1 MSKYGKRILA
11 AGMCASMA
19 MGLLTGCSSSNDE
32 VVAKMGDTKLTLGE
46 ANFMLRYSQAQTQ
59 SYLGAMF
66 GEGTNVFQQDLTGS
80 GQAYGETVKES
91 VLNDLKDMTILE
103 QHMSD
108 YNVELTD
115 EDKAAIEEAA
125 KQFIADNSKDVLKEM
140 SATEETV
147 SRILTLYTIQSK
159 METAI
164 EADVDTE
171 VSDEEAAQK
180 TIQYAYFTIPETE
193 SETEDATE
201 ATSADESASET
212 ETETEATSKSETV
225 AETETEATS
234 ETEAASE
241 AASEETSE
249 DTTESETEE
258 SAEKKETRETV
269 QGIID
274 AVQGG
279 ETLEDAGMLCL
290 KAGMDME
297 LPNPSGF
304 GEKFLEKFRTGKADI
319 SVLNRA
325 VLRVLTAKFRMG
337 LFEHPFSLHGEEL
350 KGVFSQKTDRE
361 VSLQS
366 AKESLV
372 LLKNNGVLPI
382 GSDVKKIAVIG
393 PHADCARKFFGGY
406 THMCMMESTYAIANS
421 IAGVSGVKVAK
432 PEEIKTVPGT
442 NIQSD
447 ETEEFDQILR
457 RQKPDCRSLLEEL
470 REKLPDVEVS
480 YSYGY
485 YIAGEDESHFEEAL
499 EKIKEADLVIL
510 TLGGK
515 HGTCS
520 MSSMGEGVDG
530 SNINL
535 PKGQDEFI
543 KRAAAFGK
551 PMVGVHFDG
560 RPISSDIADKYL
572 DGILEAWS
580 PAETG
585 AEAVVSV
592 LLGEYNPGGKMPVT
606 TAYHAGQIPVYYN
619 HQYNSCWDQVGSIG
633 FANYVDLPH
642 TPRYCFGHG
651 LSYTQFSYS
660 KKEIG
665 PFETIEIRVDV
676 ENVGSRAGD
685 EVVQL
690 YLRDLYASM
699 ARPVKELAGFKRIT
713 LEPGEKQTVIF
724 EVKASQMAFLDMN
737 MQWKVEKGTFLV
749 EVGSSSQDIR
759 LKDEYKVTEDGWLE
773 GTDRGFYAKAYKE
786 ADRT

>member
-32 VVAKMGDTKLTLGE
+32 VVAKMGDAKLTLGE

-212 ETETEATSKSETV
+212 ETGTEAVSETETETEATSESETV

-279 ETLEDAGMLCL
+279 ETLEDAV
-290 KAGMDME
+290 KA
-297 LPNPSGF
+297 
-304 GEKFLEKFRTGKADI
+304 ADE
-319 SVLNRA
+319 SKS
-325 VLRVLTAKFRMG
+325 LT
-337 LFEHPFSLHGEEL
+337 
-350 KGVFSQKTDRE
+350 
-361 VSLQS
+361 
-366 AKESLV
+366 
-372 LLKNNGVLPI
+372 
-382 GSDVKKIAVIG
+382 
-393 PHADCARKFFGGY
+393 
-406 THMCMMESTYAIANS
+406 
-421 IAGVSGVKVAK
+421 
-432 PEEIKTVPGT
+432 
-442 NIQSD
+442 
-447 ETEEFDQILR
+447 
-457 RQKPDCRSLLEEL
+457 
-470 REKLPDVEVS
+470 S
-480 YSYGY
+480 YSYGADEETLNENLKNAADALSDGE
-485 YIAGEDESHFEEAL
+485 IASEPVEGENGFYVVQMVSTFDCDATDQKKEEIIKDRKKELYDNKIAEWDTESFDINEKVWDKVTFEEIFTLKQEETESETGTESAS
-499 EKIKEADLVIL
+499 EASTDTEGISEAESASE
-510 TLGGK
+510 T
-515 HGTCS
+515 
-520 MSSMGEGVDG
+520 EGVT
-530 SNINL
+530 
-535 PKGQDEFI
+535 E
-543 KRAAAFGK
+543 AASETESVAEENESE
-551 PMVGVHFDG
+551 
-560 RPISSDIADKYL
+560 IQS
-572 DGILEAWS
+572 EA
-580 PAETG
+580 E
-585 AEAVVSV
+585 
-592 LLGEYNPGGKMPVT
+592 
-606 TAYHAGQIPVYYN
+606 
-619 HQYNSCWDQVGSIG
+619 
-633 FANYVDLPH
+633 
-642 TPRYCFGHG
+642 
-651 LSYTQFSYS
+651 
-660 KKEIG
+660 
-665 PFETIEIRVDV
+665 
-676 ENVGSRAGD
+676 
-685 EVVQL
+685 
-690 YLRDLYASM
+690 
-699 ARPVKELAGFKRIT
+699 
-713 LEPGEKQTVIF
+713 
-724 EVKASQMAFLDMN
+724 
-737 MQWKVEKGTFLV
+737 
-749 EVGSSSQDIR
+749 
-759 LKDEYKVTEDGWLE
+759 
-773 GTDRGFYAKAYKE
+773 
-786 ADRT
+786 

>member
-193 SETEDATE
+193 NETEDTTE
-201 ATSADESASET
+201 AASEGESETTTEAASEDESETVAETEAASET
-212 ETETEATSKSETV
+212 ETETEAASESETV

-234 ETEAASE
+234 ETEAVSE

-279 ETLEDAGMLCL
+279 ETLEDAV
-290 KAGMDME
+290 KAVDE
-297 LPNPSGF
+297 S
-304 GEKFLEKFRTGKADI
+304 K
-319 SVLNRA
+319 S
-325 VLRVLTAKFRMG
+325 LT
-337 LFEHPFSLHGEEL
+337 
-350 KGVFSQKTDRE
+350 
-361 VSLQS
+361 
-366 AKESLV
+366 
-372 LLKNNGVLPI
+372 
-382 GSDVKKIAVIG
+382 
-393 PHADCARKFFGGY
+393 
-406 THMCMMESTYAIANS
+406 
-421 IAGVSGVKVAK
+421 
-432 PEEIKTVPGT
+432 
-442 NIQSD
+442 
-447 ETEEFDQILR
+447 
-457 RQKPDCRSLLEEL
+457 
-470 REKLPDVEVS
+470 S
-480 YSYGY
+480 YSYGADEETLNENLKNAADTLSDGE
-485 YIAGEDESHFEEAL
+485 IASEPVEGENGFYVVQMVSTFDRDATDQKKEEIIKDRKKELYDNKIAEWDTESFDINEKVWDKVTFEEIFTLKQEETESETGTESAS
-499 EKIKEADLVIL
+499 EASTDTEGISEAESASE
-510 TLGGK
+510 T
-515 HGTCS
+515 
-520 MSSMGEGVDG
+520 EGVT
-530 SNINL
+530 
-535 PKGQDEFI
+535 E
-543 KRAAAFGK
+543 AASETESAAEETESE
-551 PMVGVHFDG
+551 
-560 RPISSDIADKYL
+560 IQS
-572 DGILEAWS
+572 EA
-580 PAETG
+580 E
-585 AEAVVSV
+585 
-592 LLGEYNPGGKMPVT
+592 
-606 TAYHAGQIPVYYN
+606 
-619 HQYNSCWDQVGSIG
+619 
-633 FANYVDLPH
+633 
-642 TPRYCFGHG
+642 
-651 LSYTQFSYS
+651 
-660 KKEIG
+660 
-665 PFETIEIRVDV
+665 
-676 ENVGSRAGD
+676 
-685 EVVQL
+685 
-690 YLRDLYASM
+690 
-699 ARPVKELAGFKRIT
+699 
-713 LEPGEKQTVIF
+713 
-724 EVKASQMAFLDMN
+724 
-737 MQWKVEKGTFLV
+737 
-749 EVGSSSQDIR
+749 
-759 LKDEYKVTEDGWLE
+759 
-773 GTDRGFYAKAYKE
+773 
-786 ADRT
+786 

>member
-32 VVAKMGDTKLTLGE
+32 VVAKMGDAKLTLGE

-212 ETETEATSKSETV
+212 ETGTEAVSETETETEATSESETV
-225 AETETEATS
+225 AETETEAKS

-269 QGIID
+269 QGVID

-279 ETLEDAGMLCL
+279 ETLEDAV
-290 KAGMDME
+290 KA
-297 LPNPSGF
+297 
-304 GEKFLEKFRTGKADI
+304 ADE
-319 SVLNRA
+319 SKS
-325 VLRVLTAKFRMG
+325 LT
-337 LFEHPFSLHGEEL
+337 
-350 KGVFSQKTDRE
+350 
-361 VSLQS
+361 
-366 AKESLV
+366 
-372 LLKNNGVLPI
+372 
-382 GSDVKKIAVIG
+382 
-393 PHADCARKFFGGY
+393 
-406 THMCMMESTYAIANS
+406 
-421 IAGVSGVKVAK
+421 
-432 PEEIKTVPGT
+432 
-442 NIQSD
+442 
-447 ETEEFDQILR
+447 
-457 RQKPDCRSLLEEL
+457 
-470 REKLPDVEVS
+470 S
-480 YSYGY
+480 YSYGADEETLNENLKNAADALSDGE
-485 YIAGEDESHFEEAL
+485 IASEPVEGENGFYVVQMVSTFDRDATDQKKEEIIKDRKKELYDNKIAEWDTESFDINEKVWDKVTFEEIFTLKQEETESETGTESAS
-499 EKIKEADLVIL
+499 EASTDTEGISEAESASE
-510 TLGGK
+510 T
-515 HGTCS
+515 
-520 MSSMGEGVDG
+520 EGVT
-530 SNINL
+530 
-535 PKGQDEFI
+535 E
-543 KRAAAFGK
+543 AASETESVAEENESE
-551 PMVGVHFDG
+551 
-560 RPISSDIADKYL
+560 IQS
-572 DGILEAWS
+572 EA
-580 PAETG
+580 E
-585 AEAVVSV
+585 
-592 LLGEYNPGGKMPVT
+592 
-606 TAYHAGQIPVYYN
+606 
-619 HQYNSCWDQVGSIG
+619 
-633 FANYVDLPH
+633 
-642 TPRYCFGHG
+642 
-651 LSYTQFSYS
+651 
-660 KKEIG
+660 
-665 PFETIEIRVDV
+665 
-676 ENVGSRAGD
+676 
-685 EVVQL
+685 
-690 YLRDLYASM
+690 
-699 ARPVKELAGFKRIT
+699 
-713 LEPGEKQTVIF
+713 
-724 EVKASQMAFLDMN
+724 
-737 MQWKVEKGTFLV
+737 
-749 EVGSSSQDIR
+749 
-759 LKDEYKVTEDGWLE
+759 
-773 GTDRGFYAKAYKE
+773 
-786 ADRT
+786 

>member
-32 VVAKMGDTKLTLGE
+32 VVAKMGDAKLTLGE

-212 ETETEATSKSETV
+212 ETGTEAVSETETETEATSESETV

-269 QGIID
+269 QGVID

-279 ETLEDAGMLCL
+279 ETLEDAV
-290 KAGMDME
+290 KA
-297 LPNPSGF
+297 
-304 GEKFLEKFRTGKADI
+304 ADE
-319 SVLNRA
+319 SKS
-325 VLRVLTAKFRMG
+325 LT
-337 LFEHPFSLHGEEL
+337 
-350 KGVFSQKTDRE
+350 
-361 VSLQS
+361 
-366 AKESLV
+366 
-372 LLKNNGVLPI
+372 
-382 GSDVKKIAVIG
+382 
-393 PHADCARKFFGGY
+393 
-406 THMCMMESTYAIANS
+406 
-421 IAGVSGVKVAK
+421 
-432 PEEIKTVPGT
+432 
-442 NIQSD
+442 
-447 ETEEFDQILR
+447 
-457 RQKPDCRSLLEEL
+457 
-470 REKLPDVEVS
+470 S
-480 YSYGY
+480 YSYGADEETLNENLKNAADALSDGE
-485 YIAGEDESHFEEAL
+485 IASEPVEGENGFYVVQMVSTFDRDATDQKKEEIIKDRKKELYDNKIAEWDTESFDINEKVWDKVTFEE
-499 EKIKEADLVIL
+499 IF
-510 TLGGK
+510 TLK
-515 HGTCS
+515 QEETES
-520 MSSMGEGVDG
+520 
-530 SNINL
+530 
-535 PKGQDEFI
+535 
-543 KRAAAFGK
+543 
-551 PMVGVHFDG
+551 
-560 RPISSDIADKYL
+560 
-572 DGILEAWS
+572 
-580 PAETG
+580 ETG
-585 AEAVVSV
+585 TESASEASTDTEGISEAESA
-592 LLGEYNPGGKMPVT
+592 
-606 TAYHAGQIPVYYN
+606 
-619 HQYNSCWDQVGSIG
+619 
-633 FANYVDLPH
+633 
-642 TPRYCFGHG
+642 
-651 LSYTQFSYS
+651 
-660 KKEIG
+660 
-665 PFETIEIRVDV
+665 
-676 ENVGSRAGD
+676 
-685 EVVQL
+685 
-690 YLRDLYASM
+690 
-699 ARPVKELAGFKRIT
+699 
-713 LEPGEKQTVIF
+713 
-724 EVKASQMAFLDMN
+724 
-737 MQWKVEKGTFLV
+737 
-749 EVGSSSQDIR
+749 
-759 LKDEYKVTEDGWLE
+759 
-773 GTDRGFYAKAYKE
+773 
-786 ADRT
+786 

>member
-212 ETETEATSKSETV
+212 ETGTEAVSETETETEATSESETV

-279 ETLEDAGMLCL
+279 ETLEDAV
-290 KAGMDME
+290 KA
-297 LPNPSGF
+297 
-304 GEKFLEKFRTGKADI
+304 ADE
-319 SVLNRA
+319 SKS
-325 VLRVLTAKFRMG
+325 LT
-337 LFEHPFSLHGEEL
+337 
-350 KGVFSQKTDRE
+350 
-361 VSLQS
+361 
-366 AKESLV
+366 
-372 LLKNNGVLPI
+372 
-382 GSDVKKIAVIG
+382 
-393 PHADCARKFFGGY
+393 
-406 THMCMMESTYAIANS
+406 
-421 IAGVSGVKVAK
+421 
-432 PEEIKTVPGT
+432 
-442 NIQSD
+442 
-447 ETEEFDQILR
+447 
-457 RQKPDCRSLLEEL
+457 
-470 REKLPDVEVS
+470 S
-480 YSYGY
+480 YSYGADEETLNENLKNAADALSDGE
-485 YIAGEDESHFEEAL
+485 IASEPVEGENGFYVVQMVSTFDRDATDQKKEEIIKDRKKELYDNKIAEWDTESFDINEKVWDKVTFEEIFTLKQEETESETGTESAS
-499 EKIKEADLVIL
+499 EASTDTEGISEAESASE
-510 TLGGK
+510 T
-515 HGTCS
+515 
-520 MSSMGEGVDG
+520 EGVT
-530 SNINL
+530 
-535 PKGQDEFI
+535 E
-543 KRAAAFGK
+543 AASETESVAEENESE
-551 PMVGVHFDG
+551 
-560 RPISSDIADKYL
+560 IQS
-572 DGILEAWS
+572 EA
-580 PAETG
+580 E
-585 AEAVVSV
+585 
-592 LLGEYNPGGKMPVT
+592 
-606 TAYHAGQIPVYYN
+606 
-619 HQYNSCWDQVGSIG
+619 
-633 FANYVDLPH
+633 
-642 TPRYCFGHG
+642 
-651 LSYTQFSYS
+651 
-660 KKEIG
+660 
-665 PFETIEIRVDV
+665 
-676 ENVGSRAGD
+676 
-685 EVVQL
+685 
-690 YLRDLYASM
+690 
-699 ARPVKELAGFKRIT
+699 
-713 LEPGEKQTVIF
+713 
-724 EVKASQMAFLDMN
+724 
-737 MQWKVEKGTFLV
+737 
-749 EVGSSSQDIR
+749 
-759 LKDEYKVTEDGWLE
+759 
-773 GTDRGFYAKAYKE
+773 
-786 ADRT
+786 

>member
-1 MSKYGKRILA
+1 MGKYGKRILA

-32 VVAKMGDTKLTLGE
+32 VVAKMGDAKLTLGE

-212 ETETEATSKSETV
+212 ETGTEAVSETETETEATSESETV

-269 QGIID
+269 QGVID

-279 ETLEDAGMLCL
+279 ETLEDAV
-290 KAGMDME
+290 KA
-297 LPNPSGF
+297 
-304 GEKFLEKFRTGKADI
+304 ADE
-319 SVLNRA
+319 SKS
-325 VLRVLTAKFRMG
+325 LT
-337 LFEHPFSLHGEEL
+337 
-350 KGVFSQKTDRE
+350 
-361 VSLQS
+361 
-366 AKESLV
+366 
-372 LLKNNGVLPI
+372 
-382 GSDVKKIAVIG
+382 
-393 PHADCARKFFGGY
+393 
-406 THMCMMESTYAIANS
+406 
-421 IAGVSGVKVAK
+421 
-432 PEEIKTVPGT
+432 
-442 NIQSD
+442 
-447 ETEEFDQILR
+447 
-457 RQKPDCRSLLEEL
+457 
-470 REKLPDVEVS
+470 S
-480 YSYGY
+480 YSYGADEETLNENLKNAADALSDGE
-485 YIAGEDESHFEEAL
+485 IASEPVEGENGFYVVQMVSTFDRDATDQKKEEIIKDRKKELYDNKIAEWDTESFDINEKVWDKVTFEEIFTLKQEETESETGTESAS
-499 EKIKEADLVIL
+499 EASTDTEGISEAESASE
-510 TLGGK
+510 T
-515 HGTCS
+515 
-520 MSSMGEGVDG
+520 EGVT
-530 SNINL
+530 
-535 PKGQDEFI
+535 E
-543 KRAAAFGK
+543 AASETESVAEENESE
-551 PMVGVHFDG
+551 
-560 RPISSDIADKYL
+560 IQS
-572 DGILEAWS
+572 EA
-580 PAETG
+580 E
-585 AEAVVSV
+585 
-592 LLGEYNPGGKMPVT
+592 
-606 TAYHAGQIPVYYN
+606 
-619 HQYNSCWDQVGSIG
+619 
-633 FANYVDLPH
+633 
-642 TPRYCFGHG
+642 
-651 LSYTQFSYS
+651 
-660 KKEIG
+660 
-665 PFETIEIRVDV
+665 
-676 ENVGSRAGD
+676 
-685 EVVQL
+685 
-690 YLRDLYASM
+690 
-699 ARPVKELAGFKRIT
+699 
-713 LEPGEKQTVIF
+713 
-724 EVKASQMAFLDMN
+724 
-737 MQWKVEKGTFLV
+737 
-749 EVGSSSQDIR
+749 
-759 LKDEYKVTEDGWLE
+759 
-773 GTDRGFYAKAYKE
+773 
-786 ADRT
+786 

>member
-32 VVAKMGDTKLTLGE
+32 VVAKMGDAKLTLGE

-180 TIQYAYFTIPETE
+180 TIQYAYFTIPEIE

-212 ETETEATSKSETV
+212 ETGTEAVSETETETEATSESETV

-279 ETLEDAGMLCL
+279 ETLEDAV
-290 KAGMDME
+290 KA
-297 LPNPSGF
+297 
-304 GEKFLEKFRTGKADI
+304 ADE
-319 SVLNRA
+319 SKS
-325 VLRVLTAKFRMG
+325 LT
-337 LFEHPFSLHGEEL
+337 
-350 KGVFSQKTDRE
+350 
-361 VSLQS
+361 
-366 AKESLV
+366 
-372 LLKNNGVLPI
+372 
-382 GSDVKKIAVIG
+382 
-393 PHADCARKFFGGY
+393 
-406 THMCMMESTYAIANS
+406 
-421 IAGVSGVKVAK
+421 
-432 PEEIKTVPGT
+432 
-442 NIQSD
+442 
-447 ETEEFDQILR
+447 
-457 RQKPDCRSLLEEL
+457 
-470 REKLPDVEVS
+470 S
-480 YSYGY
+480 YSYGADEETLNENLKNAADALSDGE
-485 YIAGEDESHFEEAL
+485 IASEPVEGENGFYVVQMVSTFDRDATDQKKEEIIKDRKKELYDNKIAEWDTESFDINEKVWDKVTFEEIFTLKQEETESETGTESAS
-499 EKIKEADLVIL
+499 EASTDTEGISEAESASE
-510 TLGGK
+510 T
-515 HGTCS
+515 
-520 MSSMGEGVDG
+520 EGVT
-530 SNINL
+530 
-535 PKGQDEFI
+535 E
-543 KRAAAFGK
+543 AASETESVAEETESE
-551 PMVGVHFDG
+551 
-560 RPISSDIADKYL
+560 IQS
-572 DGILEAWS
+572 EA
-580 PAETG
+580 E
-585 AEAVVSV
+585 
-592 LLGEYNPGGKMPVT
+592 
-606 TAYHAGQIPVYYN
+606 
-619 HQYNSCWDQVGSIG
+619 
-633 FANYVDLPH
+633 
-642 TPRYCFGHG
+642 
-651 LSYTQFSYS
+651 
-660 KKEIG
+660 
-665 PFETIEIRVDV
+665 
-676 ENVGSRAGD
+676 
-685 EVVQL
+685 
-690 YLRDLYASM
+690 
-699 ARPVKELAGFKRIT
+699 
-713 LEPGEKQTVIF
+713 
-724 EVKASQMAFLDMN
+724 
-737 MQWKVEKGTFLV
+737 
-749 EVGSSSQDIR
+749 
-759 LKDEYKVTEDGWLE
+759 
-773 GTDRGFYAKAYKE
+773 
-786 ADRT
+786 

>member
-32 VVAKMGDTKLTLGE
+32 VVAKMGDAKLTLGE

-212 ETETEATSKSETV
+212 ETGTEAVSETETETEATSESETV

-269 QGIID
+269 QGVID

-279 ETLEDAGMLCL
+279 ETLEDAV
-290 KAGMDME
+290 KA
-297 LPNPSGF
+297 
-304 GEKFLEKFRTGKADI
+304 ADE
-319 SVLNRA
+319 SKS
-325 VLRVLTAKFRMG
+325 LT
-337 LFEHPFSLHGEEL
+337 
-350 KGVFSQKTDRE
+350 
-361 VSLQS
+361 
-366 AKESLV
+366 
-372 LLKNNGVLPI
+372 
-382 GSDVKKIAVIG
+382 
-393 PHADCARKFFGGY
+393 
-406 THMCMMESTYAIANS
+406 
-421 IAGVSGVKVAK
+421 
-432 PEEIKTVPGT
+432 
-442 NIQSD
+442 
-447 ETEEFDQILR
+447 
-457 RQKPDCRSLLEEL
+457 
-470 REKLPDVEVS
+470 S
-480 YSYGY
+480 YSYGADEETLTENLKNAADALSDGE
-485 YIAGEDESHFEEAL
+485 IASEPVEGENGFYVVQMVSTFDRDATDQKKEEIIKDRKKELYDNKIAEWDTESFDINEKVWDKVTFEEIFTLKQEETESETGTESAS
-499 EKIKEADLVIL
+499 EASTDTEGISEAESASE
-510 TLGGK
+510 T
-515 HGTCS
+515 
-520 MSSMGEGVDG
+520 EGVT
-530 SNINL
+530 
-535 PKGQDEFI
+535 E
-543 KRAAAFGK
+543 AASETESVAEENESE
-551 PMVGVHFDG
+551 
-560 RPISSDIADKYL
+560 IQS
-572 DGILEAWS
+572 EA
-580 PAETG
+580 E
-585 AEAVVSV
+585 
-592 LLGEYNPGGKMPVT
+592 
-606 TAYHAGQIPVYYN
+606 
-619 HQYNSCWDQVGSIG
+619 
-633 FANYVDLPH
+633 
-642 TPRYCFGHG
+642 
-651 LSYTQFSYS
+651 
-660 KKEIG
+660 
-665 PFETIEIRVDV
+665 
-676 ENVGSRAGD
+676 
-685 EVVQL
+685 
-690 YLRDLYASM
+690 
-699 ARPVKELAGFKRIT
+699 
-713 LEPGEKQTVIF
+713 
-724 EVKASQMAFLDMN
+724 
-737 MQWKVEKGTFLV
+737 
-749 EVGSSSQDIR
+749 
-759 LKDEYKVTEDGWLE
+759 
-773 GTDRGFYAKAYKE
+773 
-786 ADRT
+786 

>member
-115 EDKAAIEEAA
+115 EDKVAIEEAA

-201 ATSADESASET
+201 DATEATSADESASET
-212 ETETEATSKSETV
+212 ETGTEAVSETETETEATSESETV

-279 ETLEDAGMLCL
+279 ETLEDAV
-290 KAGMDME
+290 KA
-297 LPNPSGF
+297 
-304 GEKFLEKFRTGKADI
+304 ADE
-319 SVLNRA
+319 SKS
-325 VLRVLTAKFRMG
+325 LT
-337 LFEHPFSLHGEEL
+337 
-350 KGVFSQKTDRE
+350 
-361 VSLQS
+361 
-366 AKESLV
+366 
-372 LLKNNGVLPI
+372 
-382 GSDVKKIAVIG
+382 
-393 PHADCARKFFGGY
+393 
-406 THMCMMESTYAIANS
+406 
-421 IAGVSGVKVAK
+421 
-432 PEEIKTVPGT
+432 
-442 NIQSD
+442 
-447 ETEEFDQILR
+447 
-457 RQKPDCRSLLEEL
+457 
-470 REKLPDVEVS
+470 S
-480 YSYGY
+480 YSYGADEETLNENLKNAADALSDGE
-485 YIAGEDESHFEEAL
+485 IASEPVEGENGFYVVQMVSTFDRDATDQKKEEIIKDRKKELYDNKIAEWDTESFDINEKVWDKVTFEEIFTLKQEETESETGTESAS
-499 EKIKEADLVIL
+499 EASTDTEGISEAESASE
-510 TLGGK
+510 T
-515 HGTCS
+515 
-520 MSSMGEGVDG
+520 EGVT
-530 SNINL
+530 
-535 PKGQDEFI
+535 E
-543 KRAAAFGK
+543 AASETESAAEETESE
-551 PMVGVHFDG
+551 
-560 RPISSDIADKYL
+560 IQS
-572 DGILEAWS
+572 EA
-580 PAETG
+580 E
-585 AEAVVSV
+585 
-592 LLGEYNPGGKMPVT
+592 
-606 TAYHAGQIPVYYN
+606 
-619 HQYNSCWDQVGSIG
+619 
-633 FANYVDLPH
+633 
-642 TPRYCFGHG
+642 
-651 LSYTQFSYS
+651 
-660 KKEIG
+660 
-665 PFETIEIRVDV
+665 
-676 ENVGSRAGD
+676 
-685 EVVQL
+685 
-690 YLRDLYASM
+690 
-699 ARPVKELAGFKRIT
+699 
-713 LEPGEKQTVIF
+713 
-724 EVKASQMAFLDMN
+724 
-737 MQWKVEKGTFLV
+737 
-749 EVGSSSQDIR
+749 
-759 LKDEYKVTEDGWLE
+759 
-773 GTDRGFYAKAYKE
+773 
-786 ADRT
+786 

>member
-32 VVAKMGDTKLTLGE
+32 VVAKMGDAKLTLGE

-212 ETETEATSKSETV
+212 ETGTEAVSETETETEATSESETV

-249 DTTESETEE
+249 DTIESETEE

-269 QGIID
+269 QGVID

-279 ETLEDAGMLCL
+279 ETLEDAV
-290 KAGMDME
+290 KA
-297 LPNPSGF
+297 
-304 GEKFLEKFRTGKADI
+304 ADE
-319 SVLNRA
+319 SKS
-325 VLRVLTAKFRMG
+325 LT
-337 LFEHPFSLHGEEL
+337 
-350 KGVFSQKTDRE
+350 
-361 VSLQS
+361 
-366 AKESLV
+366 
-372 LLKNNGVLPI
+372 
-382 GSDVKKIAVIG
+382 
-393 PHADCARKFFGGY
+393 
-406 THMCMMESTYAIANS
+406 
-421 IAGVSGVKVAK
+421 
-432 PEEIKTVPGT
+432 
-442 NIQSD
+442 
-447 ETEEFDQILR
+447 
-457 RQKPDCRSLLEEL
+457 
-470 REKLPDVEVS
+470 S
-480 YSYGY
+480 YSYGADEETLNENLKNAADALSDGE
-485 YIAGEDESHFEEAL
+485 IASEPVEGENGFYVVQMVSTFDRDATDQKKEDIIKDRKKELYDNKIAEWDTESFDINEKVWDKVTFEEIFTLKQEETESETGTESAS
-499 EKIKEADLVIL
+499 EASTDTEGISEAESASE
-510 TLGGK
+510 T
-515 HGTCS
+515 
-520 MSSMGEGVDG
+520 EGVT
-530 SNINL
+530 
-535 PKGQDEFI
+535 E
-543 KRAAAFGK
+543 AASETESVAEENESE
-551 PMVGVHFDG
+551 
-560 RPISSDIADKYL
+560 IQS
-572 DGILEAWS
+572 EA
-580 PAETG
+580 E
-585 AEAVVSV
+585 
-592 LLGEYNPGGKMPVT
+592 
-606 TAYHAGQIPVYYN
+606 
-619 HQYNSCWDQVGSIG
+619 
-633 FANYVDLPH
+633 
-642 TPRYCFGHG
+642 
-651 LSYTQFSYS
+651 
-660 KKEIG
+660 
-665 PFETIEIRVDV
+665 
-676 ENVGSRAGD
+676 
-685 EVVQL
+685 
-690 YLRDLYASM
+690 
-699 ARPVKELAGFKRIT
+699 
-713 LEPGEKQTVIF
+713 
-724 EVKASQMAFLDMN
+724 
-737 MQWKVEKGTFLV
+737 
-749 EVGSSSQDIR
+749 
-759 LKDEYKVTEDGWLE
+759 
-773 GTDRGFYAKAYKE
+773 
-786 ADRT
+786 

>member
-32 VVAKMGDTKLTLGE
+32 VVAKMGDAKLTLGE

-212 ETETEATSKSETV
+212 ETGTEAVSETETETEATSESETV

-279 ETLEDAGMLCL
+279 ETLEDAV
-290 KAGMDME
+290 KA
-297 LPNPSGF
+297 
-304 GEKFLEKFRTGKADI
+304 ADE
-319 SVLNRA
+319 SKS
-325 VLRVLTAKFRMG
+325 LT
-337 LFEHPFSLHGEEL
+337 
-350 KGVFSQKTDRE
+350 
-361 VSLQS
+361 
-366 AKESLV
+366 
-372 LLKNNGVLPI
+372 
-382 GSDVKKIAVIG
+382 
-393 PHADCARKFFGGY
+393 
-406 THMCMMESTYAIANS
+406 
-421 IAGVSGVKVAK
+421 
-432 PEEIKTVPGT
+432 
-442 NIQSD
+442 
-447 ETEEFDQILR
+447 
-457 RQKPDCRSLLEEL
+457 
-470 REKLPDVEVS
+470 S
-480 YSYGY
+480 YSYGADEETLNENLKNAADALSDGE
-485 YIAGEDESHFEEAL
+485 IASEPVEGENGFYVVQMVSTFDRDATVQKKEDIIKDRKKEVDDE
-499 EKIKEADLVIL
+499 IKAYLQSKDHQV
-510 TLGGK
+510 
-515 HGTCS
+515 
-520 MSSMGEGVDG
+520 
-530 SNINL
+530 
-535 PKGQDEFI
+535 
-543 KRAAAFGK
+543 
-551 PMVGVHFDG
+551 
-560 RPISSDIADKYL
+560 PISYREK
-572 DGILEAWS
+572 
-580 PAETG
+580 
-585 AEAVVSV
+585 
-592 LLGEYNPGGKMPVT
+592 
-606 TAYHAGQIPVYYN
+606 QIPQ
-619 HQYNSCWDQVGSIG
+619 H
-633 FANYVDLPH
+633 
-642 TPRYCFGHG
+642 
-651 LSYTQFSYS
+651 
-660 KKEIG
+660 
-665 PFETIEIRVDV
+665 
-676 ENVGSRAGD
+676 
-685 EVVQL
+685 
-690 YLRDLYASM
+690 
-699 ARPVKELAGFKRIT
+699 
-713 LEPGEKQTVIF
+713 
-724 EVKASQMAFLDMN
+724 
-737 MQWKVEKGTFLV
+737 
-749 EVGSSSQDIR
+749 
-759 LKDEYKVTEDGWLE
+759 
-773 GTDRGFYAKAYKE
+773 
-786 ADRT
+786 

>member
-32 VVAKMGDTKLTLGE
+32 VVAKMGDAKLTLGE

-212 ETETEATSKSETV
+212 ETGTEAVSETETETEATSESETV

-274 AVQGG
+274 AVHGG
-279 ETLEDAGMLCL
+279 ETLEDAV
-290 KAGMDME
+290 KA
-297 LPNPSGF
+297 
-304 GEKFLEKFRTGKADI
+304 ADE
-319 SVLNRA
+319 SKS
-325 VLRVLTAKFRMG
+325 LT
-337 LFEHPFSLHGEEL
+337 
-350 KGVFSQKTDRE
+350 
-361 VSLQS
+361 
-366 AKESLV
+366 
-372 LLKNNGVLPI
+372 
-382 GSDVKKIAVIG
+382 
-393 PHADCARKFFGGY
+393 
-406 THMCMMESTYAIANS
+406 
-421 IAGVSGVKVAK
+421 
-432 PEEIKTVPGT
+432 
-442 NIQSD
+442 
-447 ETEEFDQILR
+447 
-457 RQKPDCRSLLEEL
+457 
-470 REKLPDVEVS
+470 S
-480 YSYGY
+480 YSYGADEETLNENLKNAADALSDGE
-485 YIAGEDESHFEEAL
+485 IASEPVEGENGFYVVQMVSTFDRDATDQKKEEIIKYRKKELYDNKIAEWDTESFDINEKVWDKVTFEEIFTLKQEETESETGTESAS
-499 EKIKEADLVIL
+499 EASTDTEGISEAESASE
-510 TLGGK
+510 T
-515 HGTCS
+515 
-520 MSSMGEGVDG
+520 EGVT
-530 SNINL
+530 
-535 PKGQDEFI
+535 E
-543 KRAAAFGK
+543 AASETESVAEENESE
-551 PMVGVHFDG
+551 
-560 RPISSDIADKYL
+560 IQS
-572 DGILEAWS
+572 EA
-580 PAETG
+580 E
-585 AEAVVSV
+585 
-592 LLGEYNPGGKMPVT
+592 
-606 TAYHAGQIPVYYN
+606 
-619 HQYNSCWDQVGSIG
+619 
-633 FANYVDLPH
+633 
-642 TPRYCFGHG
+642 
-651 LSYTQFSYS
+651 
-660 KKEIG
+660 
-665 PFETIEIRVDV
+665 
-676 ENVGSRAGD
+676 
-685 EVVQL
+685 
-690 YLRDLYASM
+690 
-699 ARPVKELAGFKRIT
+699 
-713 LEPGEKQTVIF
+713 
-724 EVKASQMAFLDMN
+724 
-737 MQWKVEKGTFLV
+737 
-749 EVGSSSQDIR
+749 
-759 LKDEYKVTEDGWLE
+759 
-773 GTDRGFYAKAYKE
+773 
-786 ADRT
+786 

>member
-140 SATEETV
+140 SATEETI

-212 ETETEATSKSETV
+212 ETGTEAVSETETETEATSESETV

-279 ETLEDAGMLCL
+279 ETLEDAV
-290 KAGMDME
+290 KA
-297 LPNPSGF
+297 
-304 GEKFLEKFRTGKADI
+304 ADV
-319 SVLNRA
+319 SKS
-325 VLRVLTAKFRMG
+325 LT
-337 LFEHPFSLHGEEL
+337 
-350 KGVFSQKTDRE
+350 
-361 VSLQS
+361 
-366 AKESLV
+366 
-372 LLKNNGVLPI
+372 
-382 GSDVKKIAVIG
+382 
-393 PHADCARKFFGGY
+393 
-406 THMCMMESTYAIANS
+406 
-421 IAGVSGVKVAK
+421 
-432 PEEIKTVPGT
+432 
-442 NIQSD
+442 
-447 ETEEFDQILR
+447 
-457 RQKPDCRSLLEEL
+457 
-470 REKLPDVEVS
+470 S
-480 YSYGY
+480 YSYGADEETLNENLKNAADALSDGE
-485 YIAGEDESHFEEAL
+485 IASEPVEGENGFYVVQMVSTFDRDATDQKKEEIIKDRKKELYDNKIAEWDTESFDINEKVWDKVTFEEIFTLKQEETESETGTESAS
-499 EKIKEADLVIL
+499 EASTDTEGISEAESASE
-510 TLGGK
+510 T
-515 HGTCS
+515 
-520 MSSMGEGVDG
+520 EGVT
-530 SNINL
+530 
-535 PKGQDEFI
+535 E
-543 KRAAAFGK
+543 AASETESVAEETESE
-551 PMVGVHFDG
+551 
-560 RPISSDIADKYL
+560 IQS
-572 DGILEAWS
+572 EA
-580 PAETG
+580 E
-585 AEAVVSV
+585 
-592 LLGEYNPGGKMPVT
+592 
-606 TAYHAGQIPVYYN
+606 
-619 HQYNSCWDQVGSIG
+619 
-633 FANYVDLPH
+633 
-642 TPRYCFGHG
+642 
-651 LSYTQFSYS
+651 
-660 KKEIG
+660 
-665 PFETIEIRVDV
+665 
-676 ENVGSRAGD
+676 
-685 EVVQL
+685 
-690 YLRDLYASM
+690 
-699 ARPVKELAGFKRIT
+699 
-713 LEPGEKQTVIF
+713 
-724 EVKASQMAFLDMN
+724 
-737 MQWKVEKGTFLV
+737 
-749 EVGSSSQDIR
+749 
-759 LKDEYKVTEDGWLE
+759 
-773 GTDRGFYAKAYKE
+773 
-786 ADRT
+786 

>member
-212 ETETEATSKSETV
+212 ETGTEAVSET
-225 AETETEATS
+225 ETETEATS
-234 ETEAASE
+234 ETEVASE

-279 ETLEDAGMLCL
+279 ETLEDAV
-290 KAGMDME
+290 KA
-297 LPNPSGF
+297 
-304 GEKFLEKFRTGKADI
+304 ADE
-319 SVLNRA
+319 SKS
-325 VLRVLTAKFRMG
+325 LT
-337 LFEHPFSLHGEEL
+337 
-350 KGVFSQKTDRE
+350 
-361 VSLQS
+361 
-366 AKESLV
+366 
-372 LLKNNGVLPI
+372 
-382 GSDVKKIAVIG
+382 
-393 PHADCARKFFGGY
+393 
-406 THMCMMESTYAIANS
+406 
-421 IAGVSGVKVAK
+421 
-432 PEEIKTVPGT
+432 
-442 NIQSD
+442 
-447 ETEEFDQILR
+447 
-457 RQKPDCRSLLEEL
+457 
-470 REKLPDVEVS
+470 S
-480 YSYGY
+480 YSYGADEETLNENLKNAADALSDGE
-485 YIAGEDESHFEEAL
+485 IASEPVEGENGFYVVQMVSTFDRDATDQKKEEIIKDRKKELYDNKIAEWDTESFDINEKVWDKVTFEEIFTLKQEETESETGTESAS
-499 EKIKEADLVIL
+499 EASTDTEGISEAESASE
-510 TLGGK
+510 T
-515 HGTCS
+515 
-520 MSSMGEGVDG
+520 EGVT
-530 SNINL
+530 
-535 PKGQDEFI
+535 E
-543 KRAAAFGK
+543 AASETESVAEETESE
-551 PMVGVHFDG
+551 
-560 RPISSDIADKYL
+560 IQS
-572 DGILEAWS
+572 EA
-580 PAETG
+580 E
-585 AEAVVSV
+585 
-592 LLGEYNPGGKMPVT
+592 
-606 TAYHAGQIPVYYN
+606 
-619 HQYNSCWDQVGSIG
+619 
-633 FANYVDLPH
+633 
-642 TPRYCFGHG
+642 
-651 LSYTQFSYS
+651 
-660 KKEIG
+660 
-665 PFETIEIRVDV
+665 
-676 ENVGSRAGD
+676 
-685 EVVQL
+685 
-690 YLRDLYASM
+690 
-699 ARPVKELAGFKRIT
+699 
-713 LEPGEKQTVIF
+713 
-724 EVKASQMAFLDMN
+724 
-737 MQWKVEKGTFLV
+737 
-749 EVGSSSQDIR
+749 
-759 LKDEYKVTEDGWLE
+759 
-773 GTDRGFYAKAYKE
+773 
-786 ADRT
+786 